1 MQLTSLDW
9 VIVAVSLVLCYLPAM
24 FYLRRARSSVAEF
37 FTSGQSAPWWLV
49 GTSMVATTFS
59 TDTPNLVTDF
69 VRSHGV
75 SYNWVWWAFLLTG
88 MATVFFYAQLWRRSR
103 VLTDL
108 EFYELRYSGRPA
120 AAVRGFRAVYLG
132 LFFNIMI
139 MATVTLAAVKIANV
153 MLGWGRFET
162 IAVCGTA
169 VVLFAAVS
177 GLWGVLATDLV
188 QFVLAMIGV
197 TAAAYVALHQPQVGG
212 LSGLL
217 AKTNPKTLSLLPD
230 FHDTSLTLTVLVIPL
245 TVQWWSVWYPGA
257 EPGGGSYIAQRILAS
272 RNERHALGATLW
284 FNVAHYALR
293 PWPWIIVA
301 LCSMLVFPTLG
312 DLQRALPQVN
322 PTLIGNDLAYPA
334 MLTLLPVGMKGLIVA
349 SLFAAYRST
358 IETHLNWG
366 SSYLVIDF
374 YQRFLAPGKTQRH
387 YLWVSRALT
396 AVLMILCGVFTM
408 FLSTASEAFQLL
420 LSVGA
425 GTGLIYLLRWFWWRI
440 NAWSEISAMIS
451 SFVISLAFF
460 VAKKFGADIPDPMPL
475 LATVAVTTVV
485 WITVT
490 LVTAPVDHAALLR
503 FYELTRPAGPGWA
516 ALRAESKLPP
526 SPDSIP
532 QMLLGWTAGIM
543 FVYAGLFGTGSL
555 IYGRI
560 SQSIVWA
567 GLFVIS
573 GVVLLRVVMR
583 VWATEPE
590 LAGGETS
597 AVAATR
603 VCTKAVI
610 LAAGRGTRMRAAD
623 HDVALTD
630 DQAAAADAGIKALMP
645 LNLGASD
652 AAGPRQSRAFLDYSL
667 SGLADAGFTDV
678 CIVLAPG
685 DRGIPDRYARTAIPT
700 RIRLTFATQLRPAGS
715 ADALLAAE
723 EFTAGEPFVVMN
735 SDNYYPPHVLASL
748 RTASEPAGVGFSR
761 EGLIRR
767 GDISADRIAA
777 YAILDV
783 GADEYLRRI
792 VEKPDPSALAS
803 FGSQAEVSMNCWR
816 LTSEIFQACR
826 DVQPSPRGELELPGA
841 VQYAIDVLGMRI
853 RMIHADAPVLDLSR
867 RADIPIVTERLRGV
881 ALKL

>member
-1 MQLTSLDW
+1 MQLTSFDW
-9 VIVAVSLVLCYLPAM
+9 VIVVVSLVLCYLPAM
-24 FYLRRARSSVAEF
+24 FFLRRARSSVAEF

-153 MLGWGRFET
+153 MLGWGRLET
-162 IAVCGTA
+162 IVVCGTA

-197 TAAAYVALHQPQVGG
+197 IAAAYVSLHHPAVGG

-217 AKTNPKTLSLLPD
+217 AKTDPKTLSLLPD
-230 FHDTSLTLTVLVIPL
+230 FNDKTLTLTALVIPL

-272 RNERHALGATLW
+272 KNERHALGATLW

-301 LCSMLVFPTLG
+301 LCSMLVFPTLA
-312 DLQRALPQVN
+312 DIQRALPQVN
-322 PTLIGNDLAYPA
+322 PSLIGNDLAYPA
-334 MLTLLPVGMKGLIVA
+334 MLTLLPVGMRGLIVA

-358 IETHLNWG
+358 METHVNWG

-374 YQRFLAPGKTQRH
+374 YQRFLAQGKSERH
-387 YLWVSRALT
+387 YLWVSRSLT
-396 AVLMILCGVFTM
+396 ALLMILAGIFTL

-451 SFVISLAFF
+451 SFLIALAFF
-460 VAKKFGADIPDPMPL
+460 VAKKLGAEIQDPVPL
-475 LATVAVTTVV
+475 LVTVAVTTIV

-490 LVTAPVDHAALLR
+490 LMTPPVDHATLLR
-503 FYELTRPAGPGWA
+503 FYELTRPAGPGWKTF
-516 ALRAESKLPP
+516 RAESALPP
-526 SPDSIP
+526 SPDSFP
-532 QMLLGWTAGIM
+532 QMLIGWTAGVM

-560 SQSIVWA
+560 TQSILWA
-567 GLFVIS
+567 VLFVVS

-583 VWATEPE
+583 VWSGAPE
-590 LAGGETS
+590 LAGSETS
-597 AVAATR
+597 ALAAR
-603 VCTKAVI
+603 HPCRKAVV
-610 LAAGRGTRMRAAD
+610 LAAGRGTRMQAT
-623 HDVALTD
+623 HDVALSP
-630 DQAAAADAGIKALMP
+630 DQAAAADAGIKAMIP
-645 LNLGASD
+645 VGQ
-652 AAGPRQSRAFLDYSL
+652 PFLDYALTS
-667 SGLADAGFTDV
+667 LADAGFTDV
-678 CIVLAPG
+678 CIVVARD
-685 DRGIPDRYARTAIPT
+685 DRTIRDRYSSAAVPT
-700 RIRLTFATQLRPAGS
+700 RFRVSFATQLEPRGT
-715 ADALLAAE
+715 ADALLAVE
-723 EFTAGEPFVVMN
+723 EFTRGEPFVVVN
-735 SDNYYPPHVLASL
+735 SDNYYPADILAAL
-748 RTASEPAGVGFSR
+748 RTNAEPAGVGFSR
-761 EGLIRR
+761 EGLLRR
-767 GDISADRIAA
+767 GDISAERIAG

-783 GADEYLRRI
+783 GADGYLRRI
-792 VEKPDPSALAS
+792 IEKPDAAAMSS
-803 FGSQAEVSMNCWR
+803 FGAQVAVSMNCWR
-816 LTSEIFQACR
+816 LSSEIFRACR
-826 DVQPSPRGELELPGA
+826 DIPPSSRGELELPA
-841 VQYAIDVLGMRI
+841 AIQYAISVLGMRI
-853 RMIHADAPVLDLSR
+853 RVIPADAPVLDLSR
-867 RADIPIVTERLRGV
+867 RADIPVVAERLRGV
-881 ALKL
+881 AVTL